1 MFVDYQVRSPALPE
15 ALEDFVQQ
23 VKALGNTAPIW
34 TKLITSLLIPP
45 GIGVLT
51 TSDDGYKNAYDKGFK
66 EGYENGREYGY
77 DEGFGEAFEGAI
89 LDTEIV
95 QEERYKTGK
104 FKRIRDEFEDGQKER
119 DKMGCPCRDRDIV
132 EQRDQSAKCFVNQRR
147 KLRVLAFESA
157 YDDGIDCIKSQ
168 LETLKSNPAEAEGR
182 MSELNESFA

>member
-1 MFVDYQVRSPALPE
+1 M
-15 ALEDFVQQ
+15 QQ
-23 VKALGNTAPIW
+23 VKALGNTASIW
-34 TKLITSLLIPP
+34 TKLITSLPIPP

-104 FKRIRDEFEDGQKER
+104 FKRIRDKFEEGQKE
-119 DKMGCPCRDRDIV
+119 RDRDIV
-132 EQRDQSAKCFVNQRR
+132 EQRDRSANCFVNQRR

-182 MSELNESFA
+182 MFA